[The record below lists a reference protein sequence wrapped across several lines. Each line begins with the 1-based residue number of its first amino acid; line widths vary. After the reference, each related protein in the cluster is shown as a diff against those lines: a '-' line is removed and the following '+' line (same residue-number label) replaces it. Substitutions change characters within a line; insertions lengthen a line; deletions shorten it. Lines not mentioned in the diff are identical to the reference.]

1 MLVNLS
7 LCEVQ
12 IVERRRLMMSGYVR
26 RTLSCRNFF
35 MLRSSALQGFDAT
48 HIIRSPI
55 NTQIFD
61 NNRDLSV
68 PAANFI
74 IESRRSF
81 AKGRRLKDEAG
92 VSTIEVPPNVGPN
105 IKASA
110 MSQMEA
116 AMAALSTELSKLRTG
131 RASPGMLDHIIV
143 ETGGIKMPLNRI
155 AVVSVMD
162 PKTLSVNPYDPETL
176 KQLEN
181 AIVSSPL
188 GLNPKADG
196 ERLIAVIP
204 PLTKEHM
211 QAMTKLVA
219 KSCEDARQSIRRAR
233 QKAMDAI
240 KKLYSS
246 LPKDDIKRLEKEVDD
261 LTKKFIKNAEDT
273 CKAKEKEISQG

>member
-1 MLVNLS
+1 
-7 LCEVQ
+7 
-12 IVERRRLMMSGYVR
+12 MMSGYVR
-26 RTLSCRNFF
+26 RAFSYRN
-35 MLRSSALQGFDAT
+35 MLWLRNSGVVRGCDVW
-48 HIIRSPI
+48 SPI
-55 NTQIFD
+55 QMCD
-61 NNRDLSV
+61 SNRVLTL
-68 PAANFI
+68 PATPNFVA
-74 IESRRSF
+74 ESRRAF
-81 AKGRRLKDEAG
+81 AKGRKSKDEGGA
-92 VSTIEVPPNVGPN
+92 STIEVPPNAGPT
-105 IKASA
+105 IKANA
-110 MSQMEA
+110 VSQMEA

-143 ETGGIKMPLNRI
+143 ETSGLKMPLNRL
-155 AVVSVMD
+155 AVVSVLD

-188 GLNPKADG
+188 GLNPKSDG

-246 LPKDDIKRLEKEVDD
+246 LPKDDIKRLEKEVS
-261 LTKKFIKNAEDT
+261 NT
-273 CKAKEKEISQG
+273 C

>member
-1 MLVNLS
+1 MSTFIRRAFSHRNL
-7 LCEVQ
+7 L
-12 IVERRRLMMSGYVR
+12 L
-26 RTLSCRNFF
+26 
-35 MLRSSALQGFDAT
+35 LRSSALYGRDLSCT
-48 HIIRSPI
+48 IENPI
-55 NTQIFD
+55 NICNSNIERVF
-61 NNRDLSV
+61 SV

-74 IESRRSF
+74 IESRRGF
-81 AKGRRLKDEAG
+81 AKGRKSKDGGG
-92 VSTIEVPPNVGPN
+92 VSTIEVPPDVGPT
-105 IKASA
+105 IKANA
-110 MSQMEA
+110 ISQMEA
-116 AMAALSTELSKLRTG
+116 AMSALSTELNKLRTG

-155 AVVSVMD
+155 AVVSVID
-162 PKTLSVNPYDPETL
+162 PKTLSVNPYDLQTL

-188 GLNPKADG
+188 GLNPKVDG

-211 QAMTKLVA
+211 QAMNKLVT

-246 LPKDDIKRLEKEVDD
+246 LPKDDIKRLEKEVDE